1 MSCMKSLLCKLLPAL
16 LLVCLMS
23 GSACAQGRIATV
35 DLRKLFDGYWKTKQA
50 DAVLKD
56 QAADVEKE
64 LKTMVE
70 ELKKAKEDY
79 QTLLADANNTT
90 FSLDEREKRK
100 KSAEDKFKQ
109 IKESEDTITQYDR
122 RARTTL
128 EEQTKRMRSSLVE
141 DIRTTVKGKA
151 TAAGYALVID
161 TAAEGGNGTPVVLYS
176 NNENDISEAVLAQ
189 LNVGA
194 PPPETPKPGA
204 KTADKKDEKKKDKK

>member
-1 MSCMKSLLCKLLPAL
+1 MKSLLCKLLPGL

-23 GSACAQGRIATV
+23 GPALAQGRIATV

-64 LKTMVE
+64 LKTMLE
-70 ELKKAKEDY
+70 DLKKAKEEY
-79 QTLLADANNTT
+79 QTLLTDANNTT

-109 IKESEDTITQYDR
+109 IKESEDTISQYDR
-122 RARTTL
+122 RSRTTL
-128 EEQTKRMRSSLVE
+128 DEQAKRMRASLVE
-141 DIRTTVKGKA
+141 DIRTIVKGKA

-161 TAAEGGNGTPVVLYS
+161 TAAEGANATPIGLYAS
-176 NNENDISEAVLAQ
+176 SENDISDAVIAQ
-189 LNVGA
+189 LNAGA
-194 PPPETPKPGA
+194 PPAETSKPE
-204 KTADKKDEKKKDKK
+204 EKKDKK

>member
-23 GSACAQGRIATV
+23 GPALAQGRIATV

-50 DAVLKD
+50 DAVLKG

-64 LKTMVE
+64 LKTMLE

-79 QTLLADANNTT
+79 QTLLTDANNTT

-109 IKESEDTITQYDR
+109 IKESEDTITQYNR

-128 EEQTKRMRSSLVE
+128 DEQAKRMRASLVE
-141 DIRTTVKGKA
+141 DIRTIVKGKA
-151 TAAGYALVID
+151 AAAGYALVID
-161 TAAEGGNGTPVVLYS
+161 TAAEGANATPIVLYS
-176 NNENDISEAVLAQ
+176 SSENDISDAVIAQ
-189 LNVGA
+189 LNAGA
-194 PPPETPKPGA
+194 PSAENPKPEEEATG
-204 KTADKKDEKKKDKK
+204 KKDKK